1 MLEAVKSVVEDGTH
15 LREVARM
22 FDVPVETSRRRFVGS
37 VPVNCRPGPKL
48 ILKEEEEEAL
58 KDFCV
63 KMSEM
68 GYGLSR
74 YDMMRM
80 AYQLA

>member
-15 LREVARM
+15 LREVARI
-22 FDVPVETSRRRFVGS
+22 FDVPVETLRRRVVGS

-48 ILKEEEEEAL
+48 VLKEEEEEAL

-63 KMSEM
+63 NMSEM
-68 GYGLSR
+68 GYGLR
-74 YDMMRM
+74 QDDMMRM
-80 AYQLA
+80 AYQLS